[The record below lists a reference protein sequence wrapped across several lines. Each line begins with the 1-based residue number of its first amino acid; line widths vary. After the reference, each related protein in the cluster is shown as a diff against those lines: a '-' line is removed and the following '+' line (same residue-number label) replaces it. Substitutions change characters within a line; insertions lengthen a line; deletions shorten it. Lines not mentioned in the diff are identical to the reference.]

1 MAPRLPP
8 LNAVRAF
15 ESAGRN
21 QSFTLAADE
30 LHVTSGAI
38 SRQIHTLEDHLG
50 FELFRRSHREVR
62 LTPEAA
68 AYLETVSDAL
78 ERIERGTSRLVD
90 ARKQRLLHI
99 HNSITFTLRWL
110 VPRLSGFHA
119 AYPKTEIR
127 LSTALPSA
135 AELIAS
141 PTDVSI
147 QIRDEASVQALS
159 TLQHDRLIDIELS
172 PVCSPE
178 YRDRL
183 RLRGG
188 VESFKDVTLL
198 HSMMRP
204 NDWRSWL
211 GLAGDSPMDP
221 SSGIK
226 FESSSLALQAAV
238 EGVGVSIATRLFVTK
253 ELENG
258 TLVTPYDLVFRDGS
272 GFYLSYS
279 QAAAQLPH
287 VAEFR
292 DWITGE
298 ARRSPN

>member
-1 MAPRLPP
+1 
-8 LNAVRAF
+8 
-15 ESAGRN
+15 
-21 QSFTLAADE
+21 
-30 LHVTSGAI
+30 
-38 SRQIHTLEDHLG
+38 
-50 FELFRRSHREVR
+50 
-62 LTPEAA
+62 
-68 AYLETVSDAL
+68 
-78 ERIERGTSRLVD
+78 
-90 ARKQRLLHI
+90 
-99 HNSITFTLRWL
+99 
-110 VPRLSGFHA
+110 
-119 AYPKTEIR
+119 
-127 LSTALPSA
+127 
-135 AELIAS
+135 
-141 PTDVSI
+141 
-147 QIRDEASVQALS
+147 
-159 TLQHDRLIDIELS
+159 
-172 PVCSPE
+172 
-178 YRDRL
+178 
-183 RLRGG
+183 
-188 VESFKDVTLL
+188 
-198 HSMMRP
+198 MMRP